1 MSLSTKCP
9 ARADYLFNTGIKPVV
24 LEQIR
29 GHAKKYGIQ
38 KVILFGSRARGTFRR
53 DSDADLAV
61 SGGNADLFRLSVEEE
76 TDTLLTYD
84 VVDLDHT
91 ASVELLDVIWKEG
104 IVLYEEVCKL

>member
-38 KVILFGSRARGTFRR
+38 KVILFGSRARGTF
-53 DSDADLAV
+53 
-61 SGGNADLFRLSVEEE
+61 
-76 TDTLLTYD
+76 
-84 VVDLDHT
+84 
-91 ASVELLDVIWKEG
+91 
-104 IVLYEEVCKL
+104 

>member
-29 GHAKKYGIQ
+29 GHAKKYRIQ
-38 KVILFGSRARGTFRR
+38 KVILFGSRARGAFHR
-53 DSDADLAV
+53 DSDIDLAV
-61 SGGNADLFRLSVEEE
+61 SGRNADLFRLSVEEE

-84 VVDLDHT
+84 VVDLDHIV
-91 ASVELLDVIWKEG
+91 SVELLDVIWKEG
-104 IVLYEEVCKL
+104 IVL